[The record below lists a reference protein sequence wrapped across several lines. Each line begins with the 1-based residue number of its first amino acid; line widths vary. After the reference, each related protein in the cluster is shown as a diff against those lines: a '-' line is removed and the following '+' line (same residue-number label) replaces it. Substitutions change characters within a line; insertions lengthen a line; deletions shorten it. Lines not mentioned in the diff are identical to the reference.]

1 MEIIL
6 IILTGTIMAAGFLY
20 AFKLG
25 YEKGRKENA
34 EGLSVDKYN
43 ARMLREYANFISYMG
58 DERGE

>member
-6 IILTGTIMAAGFLY
+6 IVLTGTIMGACLLY
-20 AFKLG
+20 SFKLG
-25 YEKGRKENA
+25 YEKGRKENT

-43 ARMLREYANFISYMG
+43 ARMLKEYANFISYMG